1 MIDLSVVQMKL
12 SEIKR
17 QGYIRTKRKG
27 PTGIGYTLESLLDIE
42 ENNISSPDFGDVELK
57 SHRHEQSS
65 LLSLFTFNR
74 KVWVLPPLEAIRI
87 YGSPDANGRMGL
99 YYTMGLRVNSAGL
112 FLYVGE
118 DSIAVRSIDGTEIAK
133 WRLADLAQRFSEKVA
148 NVLLVSAAVEMR
160 NNVEYF
166 WYDRARLLTGGTSVS
181 ILRNQFASENL
192 LLDLRL
198 HDAGTR
204 ARNHGTGFRVS
215 LSNLH
220 NVYSHI
226 LELEI

>member
-1 MIDLSVVQMKL
+1 MIDLAEIQQKL
-12 SEIKR
+12 SDIKGM
-17 QGYIRTKRKG
+17 GYIRTMRNG
-27 PTGIGYTLESLLDIE
+27 PTGIGYTLETLLEIE
-42 ENNISSPDFGDVELK
+42 ENNISSPDFDDVELK
-57 SHRHEQSS
+57 SHRYGQST

-74 KVWVLPPLEAIRI
+74 KVWMLPPLEAIRK
-87 YGSPDANGRMGL
+87 YGNPDVNGRMGL
-99 YYTMGLRVNSAGL
+99 YYTMGLKVNSAGL

-118 DSIAVRSIDGTEIAK
+118 ESIAVRSIDGTEIAK
-133 WRLADLAQRFSEKVA
+133 WRLTDLAQRFSDKVA
-148 NVLLVSAAVEMR
+148 NVLLVTASVEIR

-166 WYDRARLLTGGTSVS
+166 WFDRARILTGGTSVS

-215 LSNLH
+215 LNNLQ
-220 NVYSHI
+220 NIYSRI

>member
-1 MIDLSVVQMKL
+1 MTDLRTIQRKL

-17 QGYIRTKRKG
+17 RGYIRTKRKG
-27 PTGIGYTLESLLDIE
+27 PTGVGYTLESLLEIE
-42 ENNISSPDFGDVELK
+42 ENNISSPDFGAIELK
-57 SHRHEQSS
+57 SHRHGQSA

-74 KVWVLPPLEAIRI
+74 NVWVMPPLDAIHK
-87 YGSPDANGRMGL
+87 YGSPDENGRMGL
-99 YYTMGLRVNSAGL
+99 YFTMGLRPNSAGL
-112 FLYVGE
+112 FLFVAE
-118 DSIAVRSIDGTEIAK
+118 DIVAVRSIDGAEIAK
-133 WRLADLAQRFSEKVA
+133 WQLTDLAQRFAKKVA
-148 NVLLVSAAVEMR
+148 NVLLVSASVENR

-166 WYDRARLLTGGTSVS
+166 WFDRARILTGGTSVS

-215 LSNLH
+215 LANLQ
-220 NVYSHI
+220 NVYSRI